1 MVPTFTLPAIRS
13 IIACEAPL
21 VMICCTLMPAF
32 CAKDSISRCPSVP
45 TPGET

>member
-1 MVPTFTLPAIRS
+1 MVPTFTVPATRS
-13 IIACEAPL
+13 ISPCEAPL

-32 CAKDSISRCPSVP
+32 WASNSISRCPSVP